1 MSRLARKLPPWAASY
16 DAAAAR
22 QDLVAGLVVVV
33 MLVPQSLAYALLAGL
48 PAEAGLYASILPIIV
63 YAIFGSS
70 RTLAVGPV
78 AVVSLMT
85 ASALAPLATA
95 GTPEYATFALYLAAM
110 SGVILFALGVLRL
123 GVVANLLSH
132 PVIAGFASG
141 SALLIIVGQIK
152 ALAAIPGNGHS
163 TLELVRSLLAHL
175 GELNPASLA
184 LGGGALV
191 LLVLGRR
198 YAAKGLRALGLGA
211 TAADIGARLAPVVV
225 VVLGTVLTQ
234 VLALDTQHG
243 IAVVGTVPQGL
254 PALHWS
260 VPDAGTFGALLLPAA
275 AIALVGFVESVSV
288 AQSLAMKRQERI
300 DPNRELLGLGAAN
313 LAAAAAGGL
322 PVTGGFSR
330 TVVNHAAGAQSPLAG
345 VVAAIAMVVVVTT
358 MSGAFERLPICVL
371 AATIIVPTASLIDL
385 AGLRRAWRYARA
397 DALALL
403 LTALGVLVAGVEAGI
418 ALGILLSLA
427 TIVWQASRPHI
438 AIVGRVPG
446 TEQFRNVNRVAV
458 ETLPHVLA
466 LRIDENLF
474 FGNVPAVEDEL
485 QRALAA
491 QPETTDVLLVM
502 SSVSAID
509 MTALE
514 RLEELNQSLAAR
526 GMRLHFSDLK
536 GPVRDRLHRT
546 SLLDTLSG
554 HEFRFTH
561 EAFERL
567 GAARAPALVVNAA

>member
-1 MSRLARKLPPWAASY
+1 
-16 DAAAAR
+16 
-22 QDLVAGLVVVV
+22 
-33 MLVPQSLAYALLAGL
+33 
-48 PAEAGLYASILPIIV
+48 
-63 YAIFGSS
+63 
-70 RTLAVGPV
+70 
-78 AVVSLMT
+78 
-85 ASALAPLATA
+85 
-95 GTPEYATFALYLAAM
+95 
-110 SGVILFALGVLRL
+110 
-123 GVVANLLSH
+123 
-132 PVIAGFASG
+132 
-141 SALLIIVGQIK
+141 
-152 ALAAIPGNGHS
+152 
-163 TLELVRSLLAHL
+163 
-175 GELNPASLA
+175 
-184 LGGGALV
+184 
-191 LLVLGRR
+191 
-198 YAAKGLRALGLGA
+198 
-211 TAADIGARLAPVVV
+211 
-225 VVLGTVLTQ
+225 
-234 VLALDTQHG
+234 
-243 IAVVGTVPQGL
+243 
-254 PALHWS
+254 
-260 VPDAGTFGALLLPAA
+260 
-275 AIALVGFVESVSV
+275 
-288 AQSLAMKRQERI
+288 
-300 DPNRELLGLGAAN
+300 
-313 LAAAAAGGL
+313 
-322 PVTGGFSR
+322 
-330 TVVNHAAGAQSPLAG
+330 
-345 VVAAIAMVVVVTT
+345 

-403 LTALGVLVAGVEAGI
+403 LTALGVLAAGVEAGI